1 MNQKIMKGKAK
12 FLGWGCVEG
21 AEGPI
26 VSITR
31 CLLDGCRLVVR
42 TDAGAAYA
50 ENNDIRNAAENFG
63 VGLKLVDVHAI
74 DDYDVEAIFEPVP
87 EAKPRFIHVGV
98 GRRMSPSNAYILA
111 TDFGGEF
118 YIMLYREDADGNR
131 IFLWGDDYI
140 CK

>member
-1 MNQKIMKGKAK
+1 MNQQTFKGKAK

-26 VSITR
+26 ISITR
-31 CLLDGCRLVVR
+31 CLLDGCRLVVQ
-42 TDAGAAYA
+42 TNAGVVYA
-50 ENNDIRNAAENFG
+50 ENNVIKNAAENFG
-63 VGLKLVDVHAI
+63 VGLRLVDVHAI

-87 EAKPRFIHVGV
+87 EAHPKFINVGK
-98 GRRMSPSNAYILA
+98 GHRMAPSNAYILA

-118 YIMLYREDADGNR
+118 YIALYREDAQGNR
-131 IFLWGDDYI
+131 ILLWGDDYI